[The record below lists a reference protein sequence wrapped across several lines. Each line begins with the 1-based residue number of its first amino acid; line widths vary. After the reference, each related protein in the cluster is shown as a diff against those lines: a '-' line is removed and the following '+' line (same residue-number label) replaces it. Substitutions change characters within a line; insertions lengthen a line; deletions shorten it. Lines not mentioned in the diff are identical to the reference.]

1 MKKIREI
8 ILIQSALKEKGLYT
22 KELDGIKGEKTD
34 QAIYDFLFRNSIRFS
49 PHKKAF

>member
-1 MKKIREI
+1 MKKSEI